1 MAADR
6 SRLAAALAY
15 RQAEEERRRRMLE
28 SIPTPAGTTP
38 AQPAPQAD
46 FRTNLENLSIGVGE
60 GLTNQLEGIK
70 GLVTDPIG
78 TAKGVYEAGKAVV
91 RDPAII
97 ASALRQMGQKAM
109 SGPLGAGEVM
119 GEMVSPTRGAGGVGK
134 RDIFIG
140 KSARTWDASAA
151 KRAEELE
158 AAGVEPENIWR
169 ETGTF
174 RGPDGQLRQ
183 EIPDA
188 MAFKPTVGTPEANTR
203 FWNVNEAVLH
213 PAMRKAYPE
222 MMEETLT
229 TIERKPFAESGFY
242 QAKVPRTDETVG
254 LDPELYVAARDRGSI
269 KSILAHELQHAVQEA
284 EGFAKGGSPRMFEKG
299 VALSER
305 GRGVLEDLRD
315 SLGSG
320 SLTSPREIVDN
331 FKYFR
336 EGELER
342 IAAKHKF
349 KTVDEL
355 QKFLKEETLQRDP
368 VEQYKRLAGEAEAR
382 ATQARRGMTM
392 EQRRAKFPY
401 ESYDVPIEELI
412 IRR

>member
-1 MAADR
+1 MAMR
-6 SRLAAALAY
+6 REQVAAALKYLEDKADLRKRY
-15 RQAEEERRRRMLE
+15 ERAVSLDPQEQDLADIAVETGASFIPGVGQALAARDVERARRADD
-28 SIPTPAGTTP
+28 PAGMAMASMGAVP
-38 AQPAPQAD
+38 GGRLA
-46 FRTNLENLSIGVGE
+46 
-60 GLTNQLEGIK
+60 GLLK
-70 GLVTDPIG
+70 RYD
-78 TAKGVYEAGKAVV
+78 
-91 RDPAII
+91 
-97 ASALRQMGQKAM
+97 
-109 SGPLGAGEVM
+109 
-119 GEMVSPTRGAGGVGK
+119 PTRAE
-134 RDIFIG
+134 IFIG
-140 KSARTWDASAA
+140 KNAKTWDAPAA
-151 KRAEELE
+151 QKAQELE
-158 AAGVEPENIWR
+158 KAGFTPEAIWR
-169 ETGTF
+169 KTGTF
-174 RGPDGQLRQ
+174 RGPEGELRQ

>member
-1 MAADR
+1 
-6 SRLAAALAY
+6 
-15 RQAEEERRRRMLE
+15 
-28 SIPTPAGTTP
+28 
-38 AQPAPQAD
+38 
-46 FRTNLENLSIGVGE
+46 
-60 GLTNQLEGIK
+60 
-70 GLVTDPIG
+70 
-78 TAKGVYEAGKAVV
+78 
-91 RDPAII
+91 
-97 ASALRQMGQKAM
+97 
-109 SGPLGAGEVM
+109 
-119 GEMVSPTRGAGGVGK
+119 
-134 RDIFIG
+134 
-140 KSARTWDASAA
+140 
-151 KRAEELE
+151 
-158 AAGVEPENIWR
+158 
-169 ETGTF
+169 
-174 RGPDGQLRQ
+174 
-183 EIPDA
+183 
-188 MAFKPTVGTPEANTR
+188 
-203 FWNVNEAVLH
+203 
-213 PAMRKAYPE
+213 
-222 MMEETLT
+222 
-229 TIERKPFAESGFY
+229 
-242 QAKVPRTDETVG
+242 
-254 LDPELYVAARDRGSI
+254 
-269 KSILAHELQHAVQEA
+269 
-284 EGFAKGGSPRMFEKG
+284 MFEKG

>member
-1 MAADR
+1 MAMR
-6 SRLAAALAY
+6 RENVAAALKYLQDKANL
-15 RQAEEERRRRMLE
+15 RQRFERATSLDPQEQDLADIAVETAASFVPGVGQALAARDVERARRADD
-28 SIPTPAGTTP
+28 PAGMAMATMGAIP
-38 AQPAPQAD
+38 GGRLA
-46 FRTNLENLSIGVGE
+46 
-60 GLTNQLEGIK
+60 GLLK
-70 GLVTDPIG
+70 RYD
-78 TAKGVYEAGKAVV
+78 
-91 RDPAII
+91 
-97 ASALRQMGQKAM
+97 
-109 SGPLGAGEVM
+109 
-119 GEMVSPTRGAGGVGK
+119 PTRAE
-134 RDIFIG
+134 IFIG
-140 KSARTWDASAA
+140 KSAKTWDVSAA
-151 KRAEELE
+151 QKAQELE
-158 AAGVEPENIWR
+158 KAGFTPEAIWR
-169 ETGTF
+169 KTGTF
-174 RGPDGQLRQ
+174 RGPEGEWRQ

-213 PAMRKAYPE
+213 PSMRKAYPE
-222 MMEETLT
+222 IMEETLT

-284 EGFAKGGSPRMFEKG
+284 EGFARGGSPRMFEKG

-331 FKYFR
+331 LKYFR
-336 EGELER
+336 EGELDR
-342 IAAKHKF
+342 IAAKHNF
-349 KTVDEL
+349 KNADEL

-401 ESYDVPIEELI
+401 ESYDFPIEELI

>member
-1 MAADR
+1 MAMR
-6 SRLAAALAY
+6 REQVAAALKYLQDKADL
-15 RQAEEERRRRMLE
+15 RGRLQRATSLDPQEQDLADIAVETGASFIPGVGQALAARDVERARRADD
-28 SIPTPAGTTP
+28 PAGMAMASMGAIP
-38 AQPAPQAD
+38 GGRLA
-46 FRTNLENLSIGVGE
+46 
-60 GLTNQLEGIK
+60 GLLK
-70 GLVTDPIG
+70 RYD
-78 TAKGVYEAGKAVV
+78 
-91 RDPAII
+91 
-97 ASALRQMGQKAM
+97 
-109 SGPLGAGEVM
+109 
-119 GEMVSPTRGAGGVGK
+119 PTRAE
-134 RDIFIG
+134 IFIG
-140 KSARTWDASAA
+140 KTAKTWDAPAA
-151 KRAEELE
+151 QKAQELE
-158 AAGVEPENIWR
+158 KVGFTPEAIWR
-169 ETGTF
+169 KTGTF
-174 RGPDGQLRQ
+174 RGPEGEWRQ
-183 EIPDA
+183 EISDA

-222 MMEETLT
+222 IMEETLT

-242 QAKVPRTDETVG
+242 QAKVPRTDEAVG

-284 EGFAKGGSPRMFEKG
+284 EGFARGGSPRMFEKG

-331 FKYFR
+331 LKYFR

-392 EQRRAKFPY
+392 EQRRTKFPY